1 MKMRYLFFIIGIFM
15 SLFVNAQINMTNN
28 DNTIGD
34 ETVVAPEEMER
45 GFEDLMKSW
54 IVSRLT
60 KKSENEGYLA
70 VEQTGDSVYMAR
82 LQALPCVMSLPY
94 NAEVRQ
100 CIDQYVERRRTL
112 VEYMLGMESLYF
124 PMIEQTLDRYGLPL
138 ELKYLTIIESAL
150 NTTALSRQGA
160 SGLWQ
165 FMLPTAKLYG
175 LEVNSLI
182 DERRDPEKATDAA
195 CRFLLD
201 LYNIYHDWTL
211 AIAAYNCGGG
221 NVNKAIARAGGKT
234 NFWEIYRFLP
244 RETRSYVPWFIA
256 ATYVMNYYAYHR
268 LYPVKISMPEATD
281 TISVNRQIH
290 FDQIAGVLGIDKEE
304 LKAMNPQYKRDIVPG
319 NYKQMSIV
327 LPYNRIKD
335 FIERENEIAEWNA
348 ATLFPQNSTTT
359 ASKTVKITHTVK
371 KGETLVKIGNNY
383 GVTLAS
389 IRKWNRLGKKVR
401 SVPAGRKL
409 TLYVD
414 NGGL

>member
-1 MKMRYLFFIIGIFM
+1 LSF
-15 SLFVNAQINMTNN
+15 FVNAQIIETNN
-28 DNTIGD
+28 DNLVSSTDTAI
-34 ETVVAPEEMER
+34 VAPEEMER
-45 GFEDLMKSW
+45 GFEELTKSW
-54 IVSRLT
+54 FVSRHT
-60 KKSENEGYLA
+60 EKEENEGYQA
-70 VEQTGDSVYMAR
+70 TEQTGDSVYAAR
-82 LQALPCVMSLPY
+82 LQALPCVMPMPC
-94 NAEVRQ
+94 NAEVRH
-100 CIDQYVERRRTL
+100 CIDHYIERRRSL
-112 VEYMLGMESLYF
+112 VELMLGMESLYF

-195 CRFLLD
+195 CRFLRD

-221 NVNKAIARAGGKT
+221 NVNKAIARSGGKT
-234 NFWEIYRFLP
+234 NFWEIYQFLP
-244 RETRSYVPWFIA
+244 RETRAYVPWFIA
-256 ATYVMNYYAYHR
+256 ATYTMNYYAYHR
-268 LYPVKISMPEATD
+268 LYPVKMKMPEATD
-281 TISVNRQIH
+281 TVMVTQPLH
-290 FDQIAGVLGIDKEE
+290 FDQIAAVLNIEKEE
-304 LKAMNPQYKRDIVPG
+304 LQALNPQYKRDIVPG
-319 NYKQMSIV
+319 NYKPMKLT

-335 FIERENEIAEWNA
+335 FIAQENTITAWNA
-348 ATLFPQNSTTT
+348 ETLFPSSTTAT

-371 KGETLVKIGNNY
+371 KGETLVKIGNHY

-389 IRKWNRLGKKVR
+389 IRKWNRLGKKTR
-401 SVPAGRKL
+401 TVPAGRKL